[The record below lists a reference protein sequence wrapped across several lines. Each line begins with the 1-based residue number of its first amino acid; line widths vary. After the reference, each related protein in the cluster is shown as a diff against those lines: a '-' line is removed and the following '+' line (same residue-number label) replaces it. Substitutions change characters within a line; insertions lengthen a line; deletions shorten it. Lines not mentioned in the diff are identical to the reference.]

1 MKRAPV
7 AAQFA
12 THPSHSPDAARGGRI
27 AAVCYRTGR
36 RSRKFR
42 AYALFTS
49 SIRSTT
55 MQVPFTLSF
64 RVLRTS
70 ALVATMMFG
79 GARVGAAQDVPNREA
94 AIEIRK
100 RFMMDLDTLQSK
112 FLALAE
118 AFPADKYAWRPSPG
132 VRSVGEAFM
141 HVASEYYVYTPM
153 SFGAERSPV
162 VGRGQEAF
170 AKFEQQSTKA
180 DVLKHLKEGFA
191 YTKKSVE
198 GLDPAAITGTKKIF
212 GGDRT
217 IIESSFIM
225 AGDLHEHLGQLI
237 AYARANN
244 VKPPWSK

>member
-1 MKRAPV
+1 
-7 AAQFA
+7 
-12 THPSHSPDAARGGRI
+12 
-27 AAVCYRTGR
+27 
-36 RSRKFR
+36 
-42 AYALFTS
+42 
-49 SIRSTT
+49 

-94 AIEIRK
+94 AMEIRK